1 MVILTNSVR
10 EKKTSEV
17 NSLSASSC
25 STNCSAH
32 DQRQRQRI
40 ARLLL
45 IFCYGCA
52 FRRACV
58 LIRTSCAIH
67 LSGALR
73 WWKWERDT
81 RKKEKWTKKKHSS
94 TRSKTIEHDQLL
106 TNNKSISVSERLCWC
121 RCRTDNNKLAWKNML
136 LLALVTARQF
146 AIGTATEFYE
156 QQRMM
161 RKVRSE
167 TPNRYHDEM
176 LTAAAVARETRRHP
190 PQKHR
195 DRRNGFSMYAS
206 QQQQ

>member
-1 MVILTNSVR
+1 
-10 EKKTSEV
+10 
-17 NSLSASSC
+17 
-25 STNCSAH
+25 
-32 DQRQRQRI
+32 
-40 ARLLL
+40 
-45 IFCYGCA
+45 
-52 FRRACV
+52 
-58 LIRTSCAIH
+58 
-67 LSGALR
+67 
-73 WWKWERDT
+73 
-81 RKKEKWTKKKHSS
+81 
-94 TRSKTIEHDQLL
+94 
-106 TNNKSISVSERLCWC
+106 
-121 RCRTDNNKLAWKNML
+121 ML